1 MNIDKAI
8 LFSYSGTTNDIINSV
23 KDFDNKN
30 IFIITKGE
38 TQNIV
43 LKTGMAKKNILSY
56 RTSSNKGKERGFLS
70 FEGSVSPSALFLKYY
85 LDKTNSSININN
97 FIKES
102 VDYWNVQIGKLVNKD
117 TIVKLKSNNLINIF
131 RGDYADT
138 ASFDLESKIIE
149 SRIFNCIIHE
159 KKNFLYGRFIN
170 YESLNNNFSI
180 YFKQRS
186 TTKYEIELLK
196 YLENECLLI
205 ESKYDGLLAEFDLL
219 IASQF
224 ITYYI
229 GKVLDVDVSKP
240 KYSADAMEIYFYKG
254 DL

>member
-8 LFSYSGTTNDIINSV
+8 LFSYSGTSNEIINSV

-117 TIVKLKSNNLINIF
+117 TIAKLKV
-131 RGDYADT
+131 
-138 ASFDLESKIIE
+138 II
-149 SRIFNCIIHE
+149 
-159 KKNFLYGRFIN
+159 
-170 YESLNNNFSI
+170 
-180 YFKQRS
+180 
-186 TTKYEIELLK
+186 
-196 YLENECLLI
+196 
-205 ESKYDGLLAEFDLL
+205 
-219 IASQF
+219 
-224 ITYYI
+224 
-229 GKVLDVDVSKP
+229 
-240 KYSADAMEIYFYKG
+240 
-254 DL
+254 